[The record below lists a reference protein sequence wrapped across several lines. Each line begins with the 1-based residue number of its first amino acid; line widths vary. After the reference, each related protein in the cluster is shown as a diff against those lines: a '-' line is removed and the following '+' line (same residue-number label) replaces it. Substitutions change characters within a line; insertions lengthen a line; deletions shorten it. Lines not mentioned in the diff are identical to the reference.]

1 MLQRAYKYRIYPTEE
16 QKQFIRQ
23 NVGGNRWFYNYALDK
38 IKKHYEETNE
48 HLSAQYQVARDL
60 PILKKS
66 EETSWLKDIDAKSL
80 IWTSTYLD
88 TAYKNFFRAC
98 KNRRNGTIDNGG
110 EPSFKKKSYSG
121 SYTTYQGIEVFWSD
135 NKIKIPKLKTLI
147 DTRLHRKFSGTIK
160 QATLSYN
167 TSNQYFISILVND
180 NTEPLEE
187 KETTYEGTIGI
198 DLGVKNSVIT
208 SDGVKYD
215 TLKVSKKENT
225 KHKRLCRKLSKKEN
239 GSKNKEKA
247 RLKLA
252 KFENR
257 IRNRRRAFI
266 DKTTHDIVTNPSV
279 STVCVENL
287 NVKGMVK
294 NHRLSKS
301 IQESSFNDIKT
312 KLQYKSAWNGVK
324 FVEVDRFFPSSKT
337 CSYCGY
343 IKEDLKLNE
352 RSWVCPHC
360 GKHIDRDINAA
371 VNIKKEGYRKLTEAQ
386 Q

>member
-1 MLQRAYKYRIYPTEE
+1 MLRAYKYRIYPTEE

-98 KNRRNGTIDNGG
+98 KNRRNGSIDNGG

-187 KETTYEGTIGI
+187 KETAYEGTIGI

-257 IRNRRRAFI
+257 IRNRRRTFI
-266 DKTTHDIVTNPSV
+266 DKITHDIVTNPSV

-301 IQESSFNDIKT
+301 IQESSFNDIKR